1 MATLADVLRN
11 FVPPKESALADPI
24 KEHFRTLPQELAK
37 NQQAMDKSMAG
48 MFKTDMAT
56 GQPNPNYYPEA
67 VNEMTQL
74 GSGMAGTM
82 IGPSSALWN
91 KANAFTAAKMLKQGV
106 PEDEVFKATGTVKGL
121 DNQFRQEIS
130 DEKALIKGSG
140 KFGDVY
146 EQRKAAYGVT
156 TPTVDEV
163 LRHPELFEA
172 YPQLKGNQVM
182 LLPANSRNNASYS
195 PMEGIIRVNPNL
207 TSDQATSSMLHELQH
222 GVQEIEGFNKGTDA
236 GFILKNLQNQ
246 QDEIEG
252 RLIEANRAASK
263 AVGTDAY
270 DALMKARD
278 KIGQEYRNLV
288 GTDIRGILGKAMDE
302 YKAYGGEAEAR
313 LTQARQKLTNE
324 QRKNIFPFSKGKNAL
339 DINPND
345 VIIQMEHN
353 SPILTRKQL
362 MQQLLDSK

>member
-1 MATLADVLRN
+1 MATLADLLRTGYK
-11 FVPPKESALADPI
+11 PPTDSALADPI
-24 KEHFRTLPQELAK
+24 KEHFRTLPQKFNENQANQMDLLARAYPGNTYKSMMLEGDPKAMAELAM
-37 NQQAMDKSMAG
+37 QLPTAG
-48 MFKTDMAT
+48 M
-56 GQPNPNYYPEA
+56 
-67 VNEMTQL
+67 
-74 GSGMAGTM
+74 M
-82 IGPSSALWN
+82 IGPTSPLWN
-91 KANAFTAAKMLKQGV
+91 KENAFIAAKMLKQGV
-106 PEDEVFKATGTVKGL
+106 PEDEVFKVTGTVKGL

-146 EQRKAAYGVT
+146 EQRKTAYGVT
-156 TPTVDEV
+156 TPNVDEV

-172 YPQLKGNQVM
+172 YPQLKGQQVQ
-182 LLPANSRNNASYS
+182 LLPATSRNNASYS
-195 PMEGIIRVNPNL
+195 PTEGIIRVNPNL

-222 GVQEIEGFNKGTDA
+222 GIQEIEGFNKGTDA

-246 QDEIEG
+246 QDEIES
-252 RLIEANRAASK
+252 RLTEANRAASK

-270 DALMKARD
+270 DALIKARN
-278 KIGQEYRNLV
+278 KISQEYRNLV

-324 QRKNIFPFSKGKNAL
+324 QRKNIFPFARGKNAL

-345 VIIQMEHN
+345 AIIQMEHN

-362 MQQLLDSK
+362 MQQLLDLK